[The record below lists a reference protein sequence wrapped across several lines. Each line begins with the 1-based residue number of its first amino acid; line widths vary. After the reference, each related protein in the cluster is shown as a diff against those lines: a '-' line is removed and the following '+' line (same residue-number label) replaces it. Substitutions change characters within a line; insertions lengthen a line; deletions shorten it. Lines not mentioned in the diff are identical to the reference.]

1 MRNAWIIFK
10 RDLKAYFTSPIA
22 YVVIALFVAIS
33 GVFFYALLT
42 RFLNIQMQ
50 AMYQA
55 QQMGRSQ
62 FPVNVNLYLIRP
74 LVSNMSIIALFMV
87 PMITM
92 RTFSEDKSQG
102 TMELLLTSPVT
113 NLQMIFGKFGAALA
127 LYVAMIAV
135 AFIYPLVL
143 MLYGQPEMLPTLLGY
158 AGLILLGAATVSVG
172 VLISSFT
179 ENQIIA
185 AVGTFAIMML
195 FWMVG
200 WVGSGS
206 GVFSSVASYVSIIQH
221 MQDFTK
227 GVFDTTHLV
236 YYASF
241 MFLALFLTYQS
252 IESTKWRG

>member
-1 MRNAWIIFK
+1 MSNTWVLYK
-10 RDLKAYFTSPIA
+10 RDLKSYFTSPIA
-22 YVVIALFVAIS
+22 YVVIALFIAVS

-50 AMYQA
+50 AMFRA
-55 QQMGRSQ
+55 QQMGQSI
-62 FPVNVNLYLIRP
+62 PVNVNEFLLRP
-74 LVSNMSIIALFMV
+74 LLSNMSIIALFMI

-92 RTFSEDKSQG
+92 RSFSEDKRSG

-113 NLQMIFGKFGAALA
+113 NTQLILGKYFAAFTLYASMVILA
-127 LYVAMIAV
+127 FV
-135 AFIYPLVL
+135 YPVVL
-143 MLYGQPEMLPTLLGY
+143 MIYGQPEIMPTIMGYLGLLF
-158 AGLILLGAATVSVG
+158 LGVATVSVG
-172 VLISSFT
+172 VLISSMT

-185 AVGTFAIMML
+185 AVGTFAILML

-200 WVGSGS
+200 WLGTGESA
-206 GVFSSVASYVSIIQH
+206 FSSIAQYVSIIEH
-221 MQDFTK
+221 MDDFTK

-241 MFLALFLTYQS
+241 MFLGLFLTYQS

>member
-1 MRNAWIIFK
+1 MRNTWILYK
-10 RDLKAYFTSPIA
+10 RDLKSYFTSPIA
-22 YVVIALFVAIS
+22 YVVTALFVAIS

-50 AMYQA
+50 AMFRA
-55 QQMGRSQ
+55 QQMGQ
-62 FPVNVNLYLIRP
+62 NIPVNVNEFLIRP
-74 LVSNMSIIALFMV
+74 LLSNMSIIALFMI

-92 RTFSEDKSQG
+92 RSFSEDKRSG

-113 NLQMIFGKFGAALA
+113 NTQLILGKFFAAFS
-127 LYVAMIAV
+127 LYAVMIV
-135 AFIYPLVL
+135 ISFIYPLIL
-143 MLYGQPEMLPTLLGY
+143 TIYGQPEMVPTIMGYLGLLF
-158 AGLILLGAATVSVG
+158 LGIATVSVG
-172 VLISSFT
+172 VLISSMT

-200 WVGSGS
+200 WLGSGDTA
-206 GVFSSVASYVSIIQH
+206 FSHIAQYVSLIGH
-221 MQDFTK
+221 MDDFTK

-241 MFLALFLTYQS
+241 MFLGLFLTYQS

>member
-1 MRNAWIIFK
+1 MKNTLVIFK
-10 RDLKAYFTSPIA
+10 RDLKSYFSSPIA
-22 YVVIALFVAIS
+22 YVVLALFIAIS

-50 AMYQA
+50 AMYRA
-55 QQMGRSQ
+55 QQMQ
-62 FPVNVNLYLIRP
+62 QQIPVNVNQYLLRP
-74 LVSNMSIIALFMV
+74 LISNMSIIALFMV

-92 RTFSEDKSQG
+92 RSFSEDKKSG
-102 TMELLLTSPVT
+102 TMELLLTSPLT
-113 NLQMIFGKFGAALA
+113 NLQMILGKFGAALV
-127 LYVAMIAV
+127 LYTSMIVV

-143 MLYGQPEMLPTLLGY
+143 MIYGQPEIMPTILGY
-158 AGLILLGAATVSVG
+158 VGLLLMGAATVSVG
-172 VLISSFT
+172 VLISSLT

-200 WVGSGS
+200 WVGTGET
-206 GVFSSVASYVSIIQH
+206 VFSNVASYVSIIEH
-221 MQDFTK
+221 MEDFTR
-227 GVFDTTHLV
+227 GIFDTTHLV